1 MSTRTQRRLEWEACY
16 NARDLGG
23 YPTADGGEIRWGAL
37 VRSDNLGHL
46 TAIGHAALVEYRVSL
61 IVDLRA
67 TWECDSFPHLFQ
79 GSRAGLP
86 AYLNLPLE
94 QADDA
99 AKAARDAA
107 GSLQEW
113 NCLILEQSPA
123 QIAAIMRA
131 VVGAEPGGVLIH
143 CHAGKDRTGLV
154 VALLL
159 ALAGVPHQ
167 LIAEDYAASAA
178 GLQPLFDGW
187 LAEVADDPLQQAKL
201 ARDLTALPET
211 MLGVL
216 DNLDTRYGGA
226 EAYLRT
232 AGVTAQE
239 LEVIRDRLREK
250 LSVG

>member
-1 MSTRTQRRLEWEACY
+1 
-16 NARDLGG
+16 
-23 YPTADGGEIRWGAL
+23 
-37 VRSDNLGHL
+37 V
-46 TAIGHAALVEYRVSL
+46 
-61 IVDLRA
+61 
-67 TWECDSFPHLFQ
+67 
-79 GSRAGLP
+79 
-86 AYLNLPLE
+86 YLSLPLE
-94 QADDA
+94 QEDDL

-113 NCLILEQSPA
+113 NCLVLEQSPA
-123 QIAAIMRA
+123 QMAAIVRA
-131 VVGAEPGGVLIH
+131 VVGAGPGGVLVH

-187 LAEVADDPLQQAKL
+187 LAEVADDPLQHAKL
-201 ARDLTALPET
+201 ARDLSALPET

-216 DNLDTRYGGA
+216 NYLETRYGGA
-226 EAYLRT
+226 AGYLRT

-239 LEVIRDRLREK
+239 LRAIRVRLCEK
-250 LSVG
+250 PSAS